1 MKTSNYSSKM
11 SVLSDKLKS
20 NENRFQTLKQRLRVS
35 WKDERYQEFE
45 KKYIHKLADTLQT
58 TDQNLRSFENRIRQ
72 IENKLSK

>member
-20 NENRFQTLKQRLRVS
+20 NENRFQTLKQRLRGS

-45 KKYIHKLADTLQT
+45 KKYIYKLADTLQT